1 MNSSPLVSIVIP
13 ALNPLFFRVALQSAL
28 DQTYENL
35 EIIVCDDCATGE
47 IKSIYDELLP
57 SPVNCRYVAN
67 VQRLGLQRN
76 FLRCL
81 EEAQG
86 EFIKF
91 LCDDDWIA
99 PSCINQQAIALQ
111 EYDDA
116 TLVVAKRH
124 IVDMND
130 YVLPLRMA
138 NVGFSPYSAAYKG
151 TDLLAMFEKA
161 PRNLLGGFSG
171 ALMRRSDVLEYLPS
185 LAQDGQGFVALL
197 DFALF
202 ICLLRRGNL
211 IEVIS
216 IESTERMHPGR
227 FTNQPGMYAKT
238 SQEWGWIRS
247 MLAARVCESAPLAG
261 WVRHKKLDVNVEGQ
275 EAEWEEFH
283 LYAVMAD
290 RQGVLNSRVGTESES
305 FLQLYAQWL
314 ACRQFSPQQK
324 QLNKRR
330 AASWARRPRIVT
342 VVIDVQNDAYLL
354 DLTLQ
359 SIVSQDY
366 AAEAVVLLSNAVNG
380 ASIDVVQFPLEP
392 NWARQ
397 LNDVLPTMENADWFY
412 LLRAGDRLSSP
423 ALMILAERIVHMP
436 QLVCVYSD
444 EGALDEDE
452 SVESVF
458 KPDFNL
464 DLLRGY
470 PYVGRALAFDRQ
482 SVLEIGGFNPEYRE
496 LSPHDALWR
505 LVESKGPQGVE
516 HIAEIL
522 VESSFS
528 YADWLSLPD
537 VIEQSEPVLSAHLQ
551 RIGIEH
557 LIRHRQMQLLNE
569 VQYLHAEQPLVSII
583 ISTKDQL
590 RALERCVDSLF
601 SKTEYVNYE
610 VLIVDKASESSEA
623 RDWLAAMGALGSDK
637 LQVLAYEGNLNEA
650 ATFNYAARH
659 ARGDYLVF
667 LSPNIIIHD
676 PAWLNSLLNHAQRPE
691 VGVVG
696 GRILS
701 AGGQILHAGMVL
713 GMEGLAG
720 KPFSNAPVNEPGY
733 MHRLQLA
740 QNWSAVSGNCM
751 MVRKNIFDAAQGMDA
766 GAFSQGLQD
775 IDLCLRIGQSGYV
788 VVWAP
793 DATVVWL
800 EPLVNSATVNF
811 PDRVEGEQQR
821 FYERWLPVIAKD
833 PAYNQNLKLDSDR
846 SFNLDPGRISG
857 WDPFCGRREP
867 SILALAINTGAVGHY
882 RVTQPFLEL
891 QAAGRVVGRS
901 AFDAPSIVELQRQS
915 PDVVVFQGCYSDVKI
930 PSVRTVKAHSQAMR
944 IFELDDYV
952 VKVPAKNDHVR
963 TMPQDIEANL
973 RLGIG
978 LCDRV
983 VVSTYPLAQALEGM
997 HSDIRVVPN
1006 MLATHLWSN
1015 LHSKRRTSSK
1025 PRVGWGGGTSHRGD
1039 LDIIAEVV
1047 RELADEVEWVLFGMC
1062 PDSLK
1067 PYIHEFHPGISLEAY
1082 PAKLASLNLDLA
1094 LAPLEFHIFN
1104 DCKSNLR
1111 LLEYGACGYPVIC
1124 SDTEA
1129 YRGHLP
1135 CTRVYSNSTQEWL
1148 QAIRMHLSD
1157 PDASYR
1163 MGDELREAVLRDF
1176 MLRGENLQ
1184 YWVNGWLLD

>member
-1 MNSSPLVSIVIP
+1 MNSAPLVSLVIP
-13 ALNPLFFRVALQSAL
+13 ALNPRFFREALQSAL
-28 DQTYENL
+28 DQSYENL
-35 EIIVCDDCATGE
+35 EIIVCDDCLTGE
-47 IKSIYDELLP
+47 IKAIYDELAF
-57 SPVNCRYVAN
+57 SSVICRYVAN
-67 VQRLGLQRN
+67 PVRLGQQRN
-76 FLRCL
+76 FLRCM

-91 LCDDDWIA
+91 LCDDDWVA
-99 PSCINQQAIALQ
+99 PNCITKQAFTLDN
-111 EYDDA
+111 YPDV
-116 TLVVAKRH
+116 TLVIAKRH
-124 IVDMND
+124 IVDINN
-130 YVLPLRMA
+130 YVLPKRMA
-138 NVGFSPYSAAYKG
+138 NIGFSPYSASYNGA
-151 TDLLAMFEKA
+151 DLLAMFEKA

-171 ALMRRSDVLEYLPS
+171 ALMRRADVLEYLPS

-211 IEVIS
+211 IELNGC
-216 IESTERMHPGR
+216 ESTERMHPGR
-227 FTNQPGMYAKT
+227 LTNQAGMYLKT
-238 SQEWGWIRS
+238 GQEWEWIRS
-247 MLAARVCESAPLAG
+247 MLAARTGESAPLAG
-261 WVRHKKLDVNVEGQ
+261 WVRHKKLGMSV
-275 EAEWEEFH
+275 AELALEWDEFN

-290 RQGVLNSRVGTESES
+290 RQGVLDSRVGTESES
-305 FLQLYAQWL
+305 FVGLYSQWL
-314 ACRQFSPQQK
+314 ACRQFSPRQK

-330 AASWARRPRIVT
+330 AASWTQRPRIVT
-342 VVIDVQNDAYLL
+342 VVVDVQNDAYLL

-359 SIVSQDY
+359 SIASQDY
-366 AAEAVVLLSNAVNG
+366 AAEAVVLLSNADNA
-380 ASIDVVQFPLEP
+380 ASIDVMQFALEP

-397 LNDVLPTMENADWFY
+397 LNGVLPTLKKADWFY
-412 LLRAGDRLSSP
+412 LLRAGDRLNAS

-436 QLVCVYSD
+436 QMACAYSD
-444 EGALDEDE
+444 EGALDDEE

-470 PYVGRALAFDRQ
+470 PYVGRALAFDRESMLQ
-482 SVLEIGGFNPEYRE
+482 SGGFNAEFGE
-496 LSPHDALWR
+496 LAPHDLLWR

-522 VESSFS
+522 VESRFS
-528 YADWLSLPD
+528 YAQWLSLPE
-537 VIEQSEPVLSAHLQ
+537 VIEQSEPVLCAHLQ
-551 RIGIEH
+551 RIGVEH
-557 LIRHRQMQLLNE
+557 QVHHSQMQLLNE
-569 VQYLHAEQPLVSII
+569 VQYLHPERPLVSII

-590 RALERCVDSLF
+590 SALDRCVDSLF
-601 SKTEYVNYE
+601 SKTEYANYE

-623 RDWLAAMGALGSDK
+623 RDWLAVMGAMGSDK
-637 LQVLAYEGNLNEA
+637 LHVLAYEGSINEA

-667 LSPNIIIHD
+667 LDPNIIIHD
-676 PAWLNSLLNHAQRPE
+676 PDWLNSLLNHAQRPE

-696 GRILS
+696 VRILS
-701 AGGQILHAGMVL
+701 TEGHILHAGMVL
-713 GMEGLAG
+713 GLDGLVG
-720 KPFSNAPVNEPGY
+720 KPFANAAATEPGY

-740 QNWSAVSGNCM
+740 QNWSAVNGNCM
-751 MVRKNIFDAAQGMDA
+751 MVRKDVFDAAQGMDEA
-766 GAFSQGLQD
+766 AFSQGLQD
-775 IDLCLRIGQSGYV
+775 IDLCLRVGQDGYL
-788 VVWAP
+788 VVWTP
-793 DATVVWL
+793 EATVVWL
-800 EPLVNSATVNF
+800 EPSANALAAPF
-811 PDRVEGEQQR
+811 PERVEEEQQR
-821 FYERWLPVIAKD
+821 FYKRWLPLIARD
-833 PAYNQNLKLDSDR
+833 PAYNQNLKVESSW
-846 SFNLDPGRISG
+846 SFNLDPGRIIG
-857 WDPFCGRREP
+857 WDPFCSRREP
-867 SILALAINTGAVGHY
+867 SILALPVNTGAVGHY
-882 RVTQPFLEL
+882 RVTRPFLEL
-891 QAAGRVVGRS
+891 QAAGRAVGRY
-901 AFDAPSIVELQRQS
+901 AFDAPSLIELQRQS
-915 PDVVVFQGCYSDVKI
+915 PDVVVFQGCYSETKI
-930 PSVRTVKAHSQAMR
+930 PSIEMVKTYSQATR

-952 VKVPAKNDHVR
+952 AKVPAKNDHVR
-963 TMPQDIEANL
+963 TMPRDIEASL
-973 RLGIG
+973 RRGIG

-983 VVSTYPLAQALEGM
+983 VVSTFPLAEALHGM

-1006 MLATHLWSN
+1006 MLATHLWSH

-1039 LDIIAEVV
+1039 LDVIAEVV

-1067 PYIHEFHPGISLEAY
+1067 PYIHEFHPGISLETY

-1124 SDTEA
+1124 TDTEA

-1135 CTRVYSNSTQEWL
+1135 CTRIYTNSTQEWL
-1148 QAIRMHLSD
+1148 QAIRMHLAD